1 MTVMES
7 LKKRKSVRAFI
18 DKIVEIEK
26 IEKILESAILC
37 PSGVNMQPFEVCVV
51 SGDKK
56 LQIENKMI
64 KAFDNNQKEKMDYQ
78 YYPLEW
84 VEPFKSRRKEM
95 GLLLYSTLDI
105 KKEDKQRQIE
115 QWKANYKA
123 FGAPTVIYFFMNSS
137 LEKGSY
143 IDYGIFL
150 QSIML
155 VATELG
161 LATCPM
167 ASLAEFPTIVKNE
180 LNISKD
186 KILVCGMAI
195 GYEDETA
202 IINSFKT
209 QRIKLEEFTKFYE

>member
-1 MTVMES
+1 
-7 LKKRKSVRAFI
+7 
-18 DKIVEIEK
+18 
-26 IEKILESAILC
+26 
-37 PSGVNMQPFEVCVV
+37 
-51 SGDKK
+51 
-56 LQIENKMI
+56 
-64 KAFDNNQKEKMDYQ
+64 MD
-78 YYPLEW
+78 
-84 VEPFKSRRKEM
+84 
-95 GLLLYSTLDI
+95 
-105 KKEDKQRQIE
+105 
-115 QWKANYKA
+115 
-123 FGAPTVIYFFMNSS
+123 SS

-155 VATELG
+155 VSTQLG

>member
-123 FGAPTVIYFFMNSS
+123 FGAPTVIYFFMDSS

-195 GYEDETA
+195 GYEDETEK
-202 IINSFKT
+202 INSFKT

>member
-1 MTVMES
+1 MTVIDS
-7 LKKRKSVRAFI
+7 LKKRKSVRAFLN
-18 DKIVEIEK
+18 KEVEKEK
-26 IEKILESAILC
+26 INTILESAISC

-64 KAFDNNQKEKMDYQ
+64 EAFNNNQKEKMDYQ

-84 VEPFKSRRKEM
+84 IEPFKSRRKEL
-95 GLLLYSTLDI
+95 GLLLYSTLGITKDD
-105 KKEDKQRQIE
+105 KEKQIS

-123 FGAPTVIYFFMNSS
+123 FGAPTVIYFFMDSS

-155 VATELG
+155 VSTQLG

-167 ASLAEFPTIVKNE
+167 ASLAEFPSIVKNE
-180 LNISKD
+180 LNIPKD
-186 KILVCGMAI
+186 KILVCGIAI

-202 IINSFKT
+202 IINSFKSK
-209 QRIKLEEFTKFYE
+209 RIKLEEFTKFYK

>member
-1 MTVMES
+1 MTVIES
-7 LKKRKSVRAFI
+7 LKKRKSVRAFTN
-18 DKIVEIEK
+18 KEVEVEK
-26 IEKILESAILC
+26 IETIFEAAILC
-37 PSGVNMQPFEVCVV
+37 PTGVNMQPFEVCVV

-56 LQIENKMI
+56 LEIENKMI

-84 VEPFKSRRKEM
+84 VETFKSRRQEM

-123 FGAPTVIYFFMNSS
+123 FGAPTVIYFFMDSS

-167 ASLAEFPTIVKNE
+167 ASLTEFPTIVKNE
-180 LNISKD
+180 LNIPKD

-209 QRIKLEEFTKFYE
+209 QRIKLEEFIKFYE

>member
-123 FGAPTVIYFFMNSS
+123 FGSPTVIYFFMDSS

>member
-123 FGAPTVIYFFMNSS
+123 FGAPTVIYFFMDSS

-167 ASLAEFPTIVKNE
+167 FT
-180 LNISKD
+180 
-186 KILVCGMAI
+186 C
-195 GYEDETA
+195 
-202 IINSFKT
+202 
-209 QRIKLEEFTKFYE
+209 RIPNYCKK

>member
-1 MTVMES
+1 MTVIDS
-7 LKKRKSVRAFI
+7 LKKRKSVRAFLN
-18 DKIVEIEK
+18 KEVEKEK
-26 IEKILESAILC
+26 INTILESAILC

-56 LQIENKMI
+56 LEIENKMI

-78 YYPLEW
+78 YYPSEW

-123 FGAPTVIYFFMNSS
+123 FGAPTVIYFFMDSS
-137 LEKGSY
+137 LEKCSY

-195 GYEDETA
+195 GYEDETEK
-202 IINSFKT
+202 INSFKT
-209 QRIKLEEFTKFYE
+209 QRIKLEEFIKFYE

>member
-1 MTVMES
+1 
-7 LKKRKSVRAFI
+7 
-18 DKIVEIEK
+18 
-26 IEKILESAILC
+26 
-37 PSGVNMQPFEVCVV
+37 
-51 SGDKK
+51 
-56 LQIENKMI
+56 
-64 KAFDNNQKEKMDYQ
+64 MDYQ

-123 FGAPTVIYFFMNSS
+123 FGAPTVIYFFMDSS